1 MKKYQSKTIHI
12 GNMGE
17 HLIASM
23 LSQHC
28 IVRDVSQGKDTGI
41 DLYCEILKKDSLEL
55 TLHFFCQVKTYK
67 KHISRSEIEKNMD
80 YWGNQ
85 PVPCFL
91 FLVKYSNVKTINKE
105 SEIWVYDLPYFLA
118 ISDAKKKGITLKRH
132 VKKKFLICDKNNN
145 RDRMTIE
152 SFLYHHVPFSY
163 GLWQMRRYG
172 LVLPNPEIDQNL
184 PDVLVG
190 GLTKI
195 YKEKI
200 EKQILY
206 AKRLME
212 KEKTE

>member
-1 MKKYQSKTIHI
+1 
-12 GNMGE
+12 
-17 HLIASM
+17 
-23 LSQHC
+23 
-28 IVRDVSQGKDTGI
+28 
-41 DLYCEILKKDSLEL
+41 
-55 TLHFFCQVKTYK
+55 
-67 KHISRSEIEKNMD
+67 
-80 YWGNQ
+80 
-85 PVPCFL
+85 
-91 FLVKYSNVKTINKE
+91 
-105 SEIWVYDLPYFLA
+105 
-118 ISDAKKKGITLKRH
+118 
-132 VKKKFLICDKNNN
+132 
-145 RDRMTIE
+145 MTIE

-184 PDVLVG
+184 PEVLVG